1 MPSLGLTGA
10 AIPGI
15 RYGAPRLVRG
25 LVSDLFREDAD
36 QHYRD
41 LLAYSVRELETLE
54 SPAAWIERLT
64 AEAISACQPI
74 DEFDQLVLA
83 EAAQAQA
90 PN

>member
-1 MPSLGLTGA
+1 
-10 AIPGI
+10 
-15 RYGAPRLVRG
+15 
-25 LVSDLFREDAD
+25 
-36 QHYRD
+36 
-41 LLAYSVRELETLE
+41 VRELETRE